1 MVSIYSFGKPL
12 SLPDID
18 EDTDGEDVGIYLEAA
33 CNKCHKY
40 AKSIE
45 AMTEQVD
52 NLQSLLSHREHHL
65 KVIKMRAKRANFPSK
80 NPNIL
85 QYLQDAA
92 DFMRQKTEH
101 QDLALA
107 EMRKYREIVLK
118 ELSKTRENL
127 QKALTE
133 NSKLKEENEKLG
145 NGFDQYAP
153 KKVKIIPPPPP
164 PPPPSLL
171 RFLPWKSG
179 KTRSKSMSR
188 IECRRKP
195 MLLNDDIL
203 DQIRN
208 KKYSLRKVE
217 PPELGPL
224 KVVTVD
230 GTSDATRMLTHLIE
244 RRARMEYSDT
254 EDDEDDTISRNFEY

>member
-1 MVSIYSFGKPL
+1 
-12 SLPDID
+12 
-18 EDTDGEDVGIYLEAA
+18 
-33 CNKCHKY
+33 
-40 AKSIE
+40 
-45 AMTEQVD
+45 
-52 NLQSLLSHREHHL
+52 
-65 KVIKMRAKRANFPSK
+65 
-80 NPNIL
+80 
-85 QYLQDAA
+85 
-92 DFMRQKTEH
+92 
-101 QDLALA
+101 
-107 EMRKYREIVLK
+107 MRKYREIVLK
-118 ELSKTRENL
+118 ELANTREKL
-127 QKALTE
+127 QKSLLA
-133 NSKLKEENEKLG
+133 NDKLKQENEKLHT
-145 NGFDQYAP
+145 GFEP
-153 KKVKIIPPPPP
+153 KKVVRIPPPPP

-203 DQIRN
+203 EAIRN

-254 EDDEDDTISRNFEY
+254 EDEDDTTSQFSRFD